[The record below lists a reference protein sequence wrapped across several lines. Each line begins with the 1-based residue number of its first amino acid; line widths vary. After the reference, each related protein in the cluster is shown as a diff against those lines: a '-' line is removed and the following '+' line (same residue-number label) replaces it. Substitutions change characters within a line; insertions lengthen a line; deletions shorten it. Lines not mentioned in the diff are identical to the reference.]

1 MLTGETSHT
10 STALSRLSPPARRAR
25 RVRNE
30 SPTVHHRP
38 HVLSSRQ
45 LPAAVA
51 PLDRPRSS
59 WGVLRHRAFCLYFV
73 GSLAS
78 NLGTWVQNTAQVLL
92 MYQLTR
98 SVFAVGLVITAQFGG
113 SLLLGPW
120 AAVIASRYGGKK
132 MLIATQVGSGLVAA
146 ALAGL
151 QAAGRLGAPALI
163 IGAMALGLAFTF
175 SLPVQ
180 TAMVPRLARD
190 TEAAMAMNSVSYNAG
205 RALAPLL
212 CVAVIIFTGFTW
224 AFALNAISFGVFAA
238 MLVLVIPGPAA
249 VKAPPSA
256 RARDGLVAALRQPRI
271 MLTLAM
277 VAAVT
282 FADDPILI
290 LGPALARQ
298 LDASSNWAGF
308 FLSALGF
315 GTILGSL
322 RIGAR
327 RRASSNTA
335 QADTSARSRRAA
347 RSLLALVACVFLF
360 ALGIS
365 TWLSLLAAFG
375 AGVAALRTGA
385 VTQTQLVRQRPDHIA
400 SVMALWAIAWAG
412 MKPLASFLDGSVASS
427 HGLLAAV
434 AAVSVLAVILGI
446 SEIFLPRQLR
456 EPIRGR
462 AKRWAE
468 TREPRYQAAAA
479 ASTPLRAGHKM
490 PRAIVTIAPSGK

>member
-1 MLTGETSHT
+1 MLTGEVARTPT
-10 STALSRLSPPARRAR
+10 ELSRPASPARRTRGAR
-25 RVRNE
+25 SE
-30 SPTVHHRP
+30 GATVHHRLHTP
-38 HVLSSRQ
+38 GSRPQ
-45 LPAAVA
+45 QTPASR
-51 PLDRPRSS
+51 PERPRSS

-113 SLLLGPW
+113 SLFLGPW

-132 MLIATQVGSGLVAA
+132 MLIATQAGSGVVAA
-146 ALAGL
+146 VLAGL

-180 TAMVPRLARD
+180 TAMVPRLAPD

-212 CVAVIIFTGFTW
+212 CVAVIAFTGFTW
-224 AFALNAISFGVFAA
+224 AFALNAISFGVFAV
-238 MLVLVIPGPAA
+238 MLVLVIPGPA
-249 VKAPPSA
+249 VQAPGPA

-298 LDASSNWAGF
+298 LGASSDWAGF

-327 RRASSNTA
+327 RRASGNPA
-335 QADTSARSRRAA
+335 LGDTSARSRRAA

-365 TWLSLLAAFG
+365 PLVSLLAAFG

-385 VTQTQLVRQRPDHIA
+385 VTQTQLVQKRPDNIA
-400 SVMALWAIAWAG
+400 GVMALWAIAWAG
-412 MKPLASFLDGSVASS
+412 MKPLASFLDGSVASR

-434 AAVSVLAVILGI
+434 AAVSVLAVLLGVP
-446 SEIFLPRQLR
+446 EICLR
-456 EPIRGR
+456 RKTRERIRTQAR
-462 AKRWAE
+462 RWAE
-468 TREPRYQAAAA
+468 TREPRYEAAAA
-479 ASTPLRAGHKM
+479 ASTPLRAGRKM
-490 PRAIVTIAPSGK
+490 PAVVTIVSSGK